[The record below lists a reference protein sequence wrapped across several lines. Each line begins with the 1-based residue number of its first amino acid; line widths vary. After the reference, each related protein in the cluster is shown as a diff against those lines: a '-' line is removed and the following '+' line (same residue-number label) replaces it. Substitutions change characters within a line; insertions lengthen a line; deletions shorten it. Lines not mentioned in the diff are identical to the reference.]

1 MVLPSVL
8 HSFTRSPCLSAFPRI
23 QHVPPVTALLIALAL
38 LVSVVVPAVPA
49 MADGHNPDGVDPCAD
64 APVFNEFVD
73 RGDAR
78 DAHERSID
86 CVLYRSIA
94 VGFAD
99 AKGDPVYYPLR
110 ELTRAQMATFIA
122 QTLDA
127 GGYGDRLPDGTGAD
141 AFDDI
146 ADSTHRRNINR
157 LARAG
162 IIRGTS
168 RREFSVHLSVTRQQM
183 ASFIVQAAEFA
194 LGEPVHNDGV
204 DRFVDVSDSNVHK
217 DNIESGAD
225 ADPTLMRGATA
236 NRFNPGTRVLRD
248 QMASFLVNLLRYVF
262 NPDLAPRP
270 VAVSLDQTSVRGGQ
284 TLTGS
289 AVGDDVTSASVAGD
303 CVANG
308 PVADTDAQTAGIQ
321 FALDIPF
328 NAPTGA
334 CNLQFMVAQTV
345 GEQQTVRSRTV
356 TVSVEQ
362 RPPKQQTAAPE
373 LRNVRFVRETTN
385 EGQLP
390 GTVDDFQQ
398 TTMRFEFDEAITTA
412 PAAGAFTLVTYDAQ
426 RFTGQTAARDT
437 SRDDAVL
444 VVFGSSGQGVGAAE
458 MADVTAGAVDFGA
471 VADGDGNRS
480 PEGDAPFNSVTLESG
495 VTRAPDVRTL
505 GNFRPGEGAVPTTT
519 LVDMTFDQAAYVV
532 DESAFE
538 LVLVDNTEVECA
550 AAPAPDDGFQGEGT
564 ATITVACSTAANA
577 DRQIPPADVSRGVV
591 LAGAV
596 SDRPQDSVPGA
607 DGAVNPLQAT
617 DDPDVVST
625 APDLLTVDLHADNTA
640 TFTFDQAVVFG
651 GEDRSATGA
660 QFRLYDRDGVSS
672 AGLTVAQ
679 QDESNPD
686 ATVVVTFP
694 AGLVDTAVG
703 GAVAQDAVRGVNRN
717 PQQNQEDEQGVT
729 NPAAY
734 DAGFTVAPDLV
745 DVERA
750 VTGQTTDPVTG
761 ETSPNEVTFTFTLDE
776 EVAATDDGF
785 FVYGPAN
792 QRAELTRC
800 SPSGAAGPTDDDEIL
815 CVVSRRGGGADV
827 NADGSDDLAD
837 GFAAA
842 QAAVLGTLDD
852 AAALDSESEPNREA
866 ALAVIDA

>member
-1 MVLPSVL
+1 MSV
-8 HSFTRSPCLSAFPRI
+8 FPPFRDVRSPFALI
-23 QHVPPVTALLIALAL
+23 VVALLGAVLALPAPALAH
-38 LVSVVVPAVPA
+38 S
-49 MADGHNPDGVDPCAD
+49 HNPDGVDPCAD

-73 RGDAR
+73 REDAR

-99 AKGDPVYYPLR
+99 AKGDPVYYPMR

-127 GGYGDRLPDGTGAD
+127 GGSGEKLPDGTGAD

-194 LGEPVHNDGV
+194 LDEPVPNDGV
-204 DRFVDVSDSNVHK
+204 DRFTDVSESNVHK
-217 DNIESGAD
+217 DNIEAGAD
-225 ADPTLMRGATA
+225 AEPPLMRGAA
-236 NRFNPGTRVLRD
+236 EDRFNPGERVLRD

-262 NPDLAPRP
+262 NPELAPKP
-270 VAVSLDQTSVRGGQ
+270 VAVSLDQTSIRGGQ

-289 AVGDDVTSASVAGD
+289 AVGDDVTSASVSGD
-303 CVANG
+303 CVTNG
-308 PVADTDAQTAGIQ
+308 PVEDTNEQTAGIQ

-328 NAPTGA
+328 NARTGA

-356 TVSVEQ
+356 AVTIAE
-362 RPPKQQTAAPE
+362 RPPKQQTSAPE
-373 LRNVRFVRETTN
+373 LRSAAFVRETTN

-398 TTMRFEFDEAITTA
+398 TTMRFTFDEPVTTTL
-412 PAAGAFTLVTYDAQ
+412 AAEGFTLVTYDVR
-426 RFTGQTAARDT
+426 RFTGQTAARD
-437 SRDDAVL
+437 SSKEDSVL
-444 VVFGSSGQGVGAAE
+444 VVFGSSGSEVGAAE
-458 MADVTAGAVDFGA
+458 LSDVTAAVVDFGA
-471 VADGDGNRS
+471 ARDADGNRS
-480 PEGDAPFNSVTLESG
+480 PEGDASVNSVTLQPG
-495 VTRAPDVRTL
+495 VTHAPDVRTL
-505 GNFRPGEGAVPTTT
+505 DNYRPGEGTAPTTT
-519 LVDMTFDQAAYVV
+519 LVDVSFDQPAYVV
-532 DESAFE
+532 DEAGFE
-538 LVLVDNTEVECA
+538 LILVDNTEIECA
-550 AAPAPDDGFQGEGT
+550 ATPGQDGGFQGDGT
-564 ATITVACSTAANA
+564 TVITVACSTTANA
-577 DRQIPPADVSRGVV
+577 GQQIPPADVSRGVV
-591 LAGAV
+591 QAGAV
-596 SDRPQDSVPGA
+596 SNSPQDDLPGA
-607 DGAVNPLQAT
+607 DGTTNPLQTT
-617 DDPDVVST
+617 DEPDVVST
-625 APDLLTVDLHADNTA
+625 APDLVTVDLHPDNTA
-640 TFTFDQAVVFG
+640 TFTFDQPVVFVG
-651 GEDRSATGA
+651 DDRAATGGR
-660 QFRLYDRDGVSS
+660 FRLYDHHGVGRAGSSVAPQDG
-672 AGLTVAQ
+672 
-679 QDESNPD
+679 SNPD

-703 GAVAQDAVRGVNRN
+703 GAVEQDAVRGVNRN

-729 NPAAY
+729 SAASY
-734 DAGFTVAPDLV
+734 EAGFTVAPDLV

-750 VTGQTTDPVTG
+750 VTGRTTDPVTG
-761 ETSPNEVTFTFTLDE
+761 ETTPNEVTFTLTLDE
-776 EVAATDDGF
+776 EVATVAEGF
-785 FVYGPAN
+785 FIYGASN
-792 QRAELTRC
+792 ERVALTRC
-800 SPSGAAGPTDDDEIL
+800 ARSGAAGPGDDDEVV

-827 NADGSDDLAD
+827 NNDDADDLAE

-842 QAAVLGTLDD
+842 QAAVLGTVDNG
-852 AAALDSESEPNREA
+852 AATDSESNANREG